1 MKRKLSPKALYG
13 VVSGTLLVYAL
24 FGWFVLVAPK
34 RSEAA
39 ALKEEVAGAEQA
51 LSAARLAATVK
62 PGVQPIAVADI
73 YRLSTAMPSSTDMA
87 GILLELSRLAGE
99 TGIEFNTI
107 TPGPAVAVGAY
118 QSIPITLDF
127 NGNFYELSDF
137 LFRLRTLV
145 GVRHGELHSLGR
157 LFIVRSL
164 SFAAGADGSDLTA
177 SLNVDA
183 FVHGTG
189 TPATTAPPEAPPAA
203 AETTGTDTTAE
214 VPVPP
219 VEGETSESA
228 AAEVAP

>member
-1 MKRKLSPKALYG
+1 MKRKLSPKALYS
-13 VVSGTLLVYAL
+13 VVAGALLVYAL

-39 ALKEEVAGAEQA
+39 TLKEAVAGAEQA

-62 PGVQPIAVADI
+62 PDVQPIAVADI
-73 YRLSTAMPSSTDMA
+73 YRLSTAMPSSADMA
-87 GILLELSRLAGE
+87 GILLELSRIAGE
-99 TGIEFNTI
+99 TGIEFNSI
-107 TPGPAVAVGAY
+107 TPGTAVVAGTY
-118 QSIPITLDF
+118 QSVPIALDF

-145 GVRHGELHSLGR
+145 GVRRGELHSLGR

-164 SFAAGADGSDLTA
+164 SFSAGAEGSDLTA
-177 SLNVDA
+177 SLSVDA

-189 TPATTAPPEAPPAA
+189 VPATAPPATAPPP
-203 AETTGTDTTAE
+203 AETTGTNTTAE

-219 VEGETSESA
+219 IEGQASESA
-228 AAEVAP
+228 GAEVAP